1 MEEVNVTVRW
11 ALRNA
16 RAEIR
21 RQGKCEVT
29 VPALSSVWLEKE
41 DMKDAALYGDY
52 VSYECLKDGKAVSG
66 GTVLFC
72 APKHFRFAD
81 PALEVCVEGD
91 ELVLTADA
99 YAKSVEIINEA
110 DDMLLDDNYFD
121 MNAGERRVKILK
133 GKPEGLKVRSVFD
146 IR

>member
-1 MEEVNVTVRW
+1 M
-11 ALRNA
+11 
-16 RAEIR
+16 
-21 RQGKCEVT
+21 T

-52 VSYECLKDGKAVSG
+52 VSYECLKDGQVVSG

-81 PALEVCVEGD
+81 PSLKVRAEGD
-91 ELVLTADA
+91 EVVVTADV
-99 YAKSVEIINEA
+99 YAKSVEIRNEA
-110 DDMLLDDNYFD
+110 EDMLLEDNYFD